1 MGDLT
6 LGLIRNQI
14 QLALGNR
21 EDLDTA
27 LDSMVN
33 TCQMRIAR
41 FFDFEEM
48 LSLDDLTI
56 AYTGVPL
63 TDSSVALPTAASSGN
78 NTRDVYG
85 LTVVDGASG
94 PVVTVDSIAHQSDH
108 TDGAHSVAL
117 TGGAGSGAT
126 ATVTVSGNAVTN
138 VAITA
143 GGIGYAKYDV
153 LTIPHATIGGTG
165 PVTCRVATVNLLDS
179 TSNAGDYYTLHAVD
193 RSTWKNRFFL
203 DLTTAGPARP
213 SHYCIFSTS
222 IEIYPAPDKE
232 YTVKLRRSKW
242 PAELTSDE
250 DKSELNQKD
259 DLLIALTISWALYH
273 LNNVERGNAYWA
285 MFRSMVKEAVD
296 AQTTKP
302 DLYQTVN
309 TMHPAGNWTNQFD
322 SSTGISSGNSVYLRR

>member
-6 LGLIRNQI
+6 LGLIRNQV

-63 TDSSVALPTAASSGN
+63 TDSSVALPTA
-78 NTRDVYG
+78 TRDVYG
-85 LTVVDGASG
+85 LTVVDGSSG
-94 PVVTVDSIAHQSDH
+94 PVVTVNNIAHQSDH
-108 TDGAHSVAL
+108 TDGIYTLVSL
-117 TGGAGSGAT
+117 TGGTGSGAT
-126 ATVTVSGNAVTN
+126 ATVTIASNAVAS

-143 GGIGYAKYDV
+143 GGTGYVKDDV

-165 PVTCRVATVNLLDS
+165 PVTCKIATVNLLDS
-179 TSNAGDYYTLHAVD
+179 TSDAGDYYTIHAVD
-193 RSTWKNRFFL
+193 RPTWKNRFFL
-203 DLTTAGPARP
+203 DITTAGPARP
-213 SHYCIFSTS
+213 SHYCVFSTS
-222 IEIYPAPDKE
+222 IEVYPAPDKE
-232 YTVKLRRSKW
+232 YTVKLRRSRW
-242 PAELTSDE
+242 PAPLVTDE
-250 DKSELNQKD
+250 DVSQLNQKD

-273 LNNVERGNAYWA
+273 LNNVERGNAYWT

-302 DLYQTVN
+302 DLYQTVS

-322 SSTGISSGNSVYLRR
+322 SSTGISSGNPVFSRR

>member
-85 LTVVDGASG
+85 LTVVDG
-94 PVVTVDSIAHQSDH
+94 
-108 TDGAHSVAL
+108 
-117 TGGAGSGAT
+117 
-126 ATVTVSGNAVTN
+126 TN
-138 VAITA
+138 
-143 GGIGYAKYDV
+143 
-153 LTIPHATIGGTG
+153 
-165 PVTCRVATVNLLDS
+165 
-179 TSNAGDYYTLHAVD
+179 YYTLHAVD